1 MDKHTMSDAKR
12 VDDGGAAFPQSDLSG
27 YGMGPSDGPQGGMS
41 LRDWFAGQ
49 ALAGLLAGGLGDTI
63 PHDDVTAGQQAA
75 DFSYGYADAMLR
87 ARKEPSR

>member
-1 MDKHTMSDAKR
+1 MSIPR
-12 VDDGGAAFPQSDLSG
+12 PYDGGPAFPYTESDCT
-27 YGMGPSDGPQGGMS
+27 GMT

-75 DFSYGYADAMLR
+75 DFSYGYADAMLK
-87 ARKEPSR
+87 ARGPKS

>member
-1 MDKHTMSDAKR
+1 MSKPY
-12 VDDGGAAFPQSDLSG
+12 DGGPAFPVADV
-27 YGMGPSDGPQGGMS
+27 YNKDGNGITEGAHGMS

-75 DFSYGYADAMLR
+75 DFSYGYADAMLK
-87 ARKEPSR
+87 ARGPKS